1 MTNAE
6 RKQRLQ
12 RVLADLDTLQSECIQ
27 DNENAGSN
35 EASRRER
42 HKYLETEVSVV
53 RLLQSESRL
62 VQQLLLGAGGFL
74 GGALTTFIFR

>member
-12 RVLADLDTLQSECIQ
+12 RILADLDTLRSECIQ
-27 DNENAGSN
+27 DVENGEPR

-42 HKYLETEVSVV
+42 LNTWKPK
-53 RLLQSESRL
+53 
-62 VQQLLLGAGGFL
+62 
-74 GGALTTFIFR
+74 